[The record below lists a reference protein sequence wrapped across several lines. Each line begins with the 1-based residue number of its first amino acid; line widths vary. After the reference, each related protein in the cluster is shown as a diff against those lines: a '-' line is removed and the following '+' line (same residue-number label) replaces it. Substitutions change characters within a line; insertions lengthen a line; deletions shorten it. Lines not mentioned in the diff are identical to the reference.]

1 MLLGHLIARIIL
13 LGTPISDSQAIKSHD
28 ILPMKF
34 QHKSVKINRSVSV
47 PAMMHNMSVVQ

>member
-1 MLLGHLIARIIL
+1 MLIGHLIARIIL

-28 ILPMKF
+28 NILPMKF

-47 PAMMHNMSVVQ
+47 PAMMHNMSVV